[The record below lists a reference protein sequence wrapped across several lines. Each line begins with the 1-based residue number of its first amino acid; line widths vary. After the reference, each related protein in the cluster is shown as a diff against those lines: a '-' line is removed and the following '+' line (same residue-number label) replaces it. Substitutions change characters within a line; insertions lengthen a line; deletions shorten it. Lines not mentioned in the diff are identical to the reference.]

1 MVNLLY
7 PNYLGWQILWQ
18 WISLSRVEIEF
29 KLEPNLYF
37 MPLGQSSFRRIL
49 LSRLLLVSVPVL
61 LMGVYVTYRKARSA
75 FLETARQNLTESAV
89 RKGESIE
96 QSVEALRTNLASAS
110 DAGVLKLDSSLHQE
124 FITQL
129 AEILPTNILCVQLT
143 DLRTNRITATTCGET
158 VKLDSS
164 WWHQQKRQLLNTSER
179 VDVKL
184 LLPSPSVLSDVSDA
198 NENPFEKQLKLW
210 LSAPVYDR
218 YGRLRYALSVKS
230 AILNQERVEPGS
242 LDGYPVVIDQNGF
255 ILAHPFIQRV
265 GRNIKQ
271 MPDAERLNS
280 ILRNAIANRPDFL
293 HLFYLEKDGVE
304 LVAGYSA
311 IPSPV
316 TGDRQEKWIILAVS
330 PLDAAL
336 LPLKDIRQA
345 LVGMTLGLIAASS
358 LATIYVSRELARP
371 LEQIRD
377 YSLKQEQVHLKS
389 ERLPENFRIREFNQ
403 LSLALNEMVSRLR
416 AWGEEIV
423 SAWKEA
429 QNANQLKSEFLA
441 TTSHELRT
449 PLNGIIN
456 CIRIV
461 QDGYC
466 DSKEEEREFLQQADD
481 AAIHLLGIINDV
493 LDISKIEAG
502 KLSVTIEKVDLEKI
516 ITEVVDLH
524 LVSIQRK
531 NLALQTPN
539 WNKKIYI
546 NADPAKLKQI
556 LINLLGNAV
565 KFTDY
570 GTIAITVEIRDRQH
584 KNLTPE
590 YLFNSASDFE
600 NKSLEIEAYDYPEST
615 KLNLP
620 NIAAT
625 DTLDN
630 NGDRHSL
637 DLDTLKP
644 VVLNS
649 IHQEVVIQVKDTG
662 IGIDPGQQHKLFR
675 PFVMVDGSTTRKFG
689 GTGLGLAISRN
700 LIELMDGKIALH
712 SAGENQGT
720 TVTLSLPLAEVIS
733 QSQFKSTQEE

>member
-1 MVNLLY
+1 MDIIKY
-7 PNYLGWQILWQ
+7 
-18 WISLSRVEIEF
+18 SRDTDKI
-29 KLEPNLYF
+29 EPNLYH
-37 MPLGQSSFRRIL
+37 MALGQSSFRRIL

-89 RKGESIE
+89 RKGEIIK
-96 QSVEALRTNLASAS
+96 QSVEALRINLASAS
-110 DAGVLKLDSSLHQE
+110 DADILKSDPSKHQK
-124 FITQL
+124 FISQL
-129 AEILPTNILCVQLT
+129 AQILPTNILCVQLT
-143 DLRTNRITATTCGET
+143 NLQTNTITATTCGEI
-158 VKLDSS
+158 VKLDRG
-164 WWHQQKRQLLNTSER
+164 WWHEERRKIQILTTSEQIN
-179 VDVKL
+179 VKL
-184 LLPSPSVLSDVSDA
+184 LLPPPSVLTDVKDA
-198 NENPFEKQLKLW
+198 KRNPFQKQLKLW

-218 YGRLRYALSVKS
+218 SGKLRYALSIKS

-242 LDGYPVVIDQNGF
+242 LEGYPVVINQSGI
-255 ILAHPFIQRV
+255 ILAHPFVQRV

-271 MPDAERLNS
+271 MPDAQRLDS
-280 ILRNAIANRPDFL
+280 ILRNAIANRSNAL

-316 TGDRQEKWIILAVS
+316 TSDREQKWIVLAVS
-330 PLDAAL
+330 PLDATL

-377 YSLKQEQVHLKS
+377 YSLKQDQLHS
-389 ERLPENFRIREFNQ
+389 GSDRLPENFKIREFNQ

-466 DSKEEEREFLQQADD
+466 DSKEEEQEFLQQADD

-516 ITEVVDLH
+516 INEVVELH
-524 LVSIQRK
+524 LASIQRK
-531 NLALQTPN
+531 KLAIQTPN
-539 WNKKIYI
+539 WKKQIYV
-546 NADPAKLKQI
+546 NVDPAKFKQV
-556 LINLLGNAV
+556 LINLVSNAV

-570 GTIAITVEIRDRQH
+570 GTIAIGVEIRSKQS
-584 KNLTPE
+584 NIFTPK
-590 YLFNSASDFE
+590 YLLNSGINSDDESIGVNIYDVTGSKASNTQNIVSTDIVPS
-600 NKSLEIEAYDYPEST
+600 KSNQNIIE
-615 KLNLP
+615 LN
-620 NIAAT
+620 
-625 DTLDN
+625 TLDSVN
-630 NGDRHSL
+630 PDYIN
-637 DLDTLKP
+637 
-644 VVLNS
+644 
-649 IHQEVVIQVKDTG
+649 QEVIVQVKDTG
-662 IGIDPGQQHKLFR
+662 IGIDPSQQHKLFH

-700 LIELMDGKIALH
+700 LIELMDGKIFLH
-712 SAGENQGT
+712 SAGENKGT
-720 TVTLSLPLAEVIS
+720 TVTISLPLAEITSKS
-733 QSQFKSTQEE
+733 QLNSIKEENGNR